1 MKSTSSEILFI
12 SDLHLTPDR
21 PLIIKLFCQ
30 FVNERAIHSESLYI
44 LGDFFEYWIGDDDP
58 AVGLEGIF
66 EAFDTLEKHNVP
78 VYFMHGNRDFLISS
92 DFESRTHCE
101 IIPDPKIITIN
112 NNKIILLHGDS
123 LCTKDTQYQ
132 EFKTLVRSDAW
143 KEEFTSKSLV
153 ERKAIVESLRDS
165 SKTET
170 SNKDEEIMDAE
181 QEAIDE
187 IMRDEKVNYMIHGHT
202 HRPNIHYS
210 VLDNKTITR
219 IVLGD
224 WYEQGSVLSVKTQ
237 NNNEGLTYNLEGL
250 Q

>member
-30 FVNERAIHSESLYI
+30 FVNERAIYSEALYI

-58 AVGLEGIF
+58 ANGLESIF
-66 EAFDTLEKHNVP
+66 EAFDTLKKHNIP

-92 DFESRTHCE
+92 GFEKRAHCK

-112 NNKIILLHGDS
+112 SNKIILLHGDS

-132 EFKTLVRSDAW
+132 KFKQLVRSDTW
-143 KEEFTSKSLV
+143 KEEFSSKSLA
-153 ERKAIVESLRDS
+153 ERKSIVEGLRDT

-187 IMRDEKVNYMIHGHT
+187 IMRDEKVDYMIHGHT
-202 HRPNIHYS
+202 HRPNIHNS
-210 VLDNKTITR
+210 TLDNRTITR

-224 WYEQGSVLSVKTQ
+224 WYEHGSVLSVKTQ
-237 NNNEGLTYNLEGL
+237 SNNEGLDYNLEGL